1 MTKKKDGMPDRFP
14 NLAASIRAATEIIAH
29 EDINST
35 TIKDNKFTKE
45 TNDYIDCKKYKP
57 FNILNKN
64 RGRSIYH
71 PNINGVET
79 SGHIYIIIKVDNI
92 KLLDDQ
98 IKSLQKGLALL
109 CNNLV
114 KAGVL
119 KTV

>member
-35 TIKDNKFTKE
+35 TFKDNKFTKE

-64 RGRSIYH
+64 GGRSIYP

-79 SGHIYIIIKVDNI
+79 SHIYIIINVDNI

-109 CNNLV
+109 CKDLV